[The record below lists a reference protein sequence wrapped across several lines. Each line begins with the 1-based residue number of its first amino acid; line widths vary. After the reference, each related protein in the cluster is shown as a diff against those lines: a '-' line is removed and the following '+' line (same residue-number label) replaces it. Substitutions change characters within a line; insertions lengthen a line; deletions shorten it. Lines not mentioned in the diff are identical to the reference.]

1 MRTSVKLKTGVLSLC
16 VLAVLVGILV
26 GCHDAGDE
34 SREAVVAGNSMAPSF
49 WGDHVRAKCD
59 QCRYSFQVAGEQA
72 ELPSQVV
79 CPNCGHRSVDSA
91 KAHSQPAQ
99 RVRVRPC
106 RVVEGKLEIDRWDV
120 VAVRASDDRPAMI
133 KRVIGLPGESIRFVD
148 GDVFADGK
156 LVQKPRHIAEATR
169 IPVFDSACSSADV
182 LRRFVP
188 RKLQA
193 GKADAGSWS
202 IRDGMWSYSPTST
215 GETRWLAYEQW
226 RCVSSSLPKDQVV
239 SVEDW
244 YEANVNVNRN
254 LNRVKDIWAR
264 IEFRA
269 AEECQV
275 DVAVTVGQK
284 RLVYEIDF
292 GQRRVFFEGRSV
304 SFRGDDSSLVNGAR
318 GRTQPFRIDVCTF
331 DRQLTMRINGVGLPA
346 VELPLSDGSAQ
357 ALPAIEIGGSE
368 TPLVMTRFRLWRDI
382 HYFDHGAKN
391 GSDGGTRLV
400 AGPNEYLLVGDNVPV
415 SVDSRHWPVPAV
427 SGNDILGTI
436 DNKK

>member
-1 MRTSVKLKTGVLSLC
+1 
-16 VLAVLVGILV
+16 
-26 GCHDAGDE
+26 
-34 SREAVVAGNSMAPSF
+34 
-49 WGDHVRAKCD
+49 
-59 QCRYSFQVAGEQA
+59 
-72 ELPSQVV
+72 
-79 CPNCGHRSVDSA
+79 
-91 KAHSQPAQ
+91 
-99 RVRVRPC
+99 
-106 RVVEGKLEIDRWDV
+106 LEIDRWDV

-304 SFRGDDSSLVNGAR
+304 SFRGDDSSAADAATGLK
-318 GRTQPFRIDVCTF
+318 QPFRIDVCTF

-346 VELPLSDGSAQ
+346 VDLPPSEGSAQ